1 MYKDKDSKGE
11 STQSKDKL
19 KPVELVIAATFNADP
34 VNEYIKWWGE
44 QFGYDINVTFASSRD
59 IPGELADEN
68 SKISI
73 NEGINALLIRFEDW
87 IRGDDSSDLK
97 KVRTLERRLKKL
109 IKLFKDKPRPVTYFV
124 GVFPVSTHLSFSKD
138 LVEHIEQMYN
148 RWQKA
153 LKNMENVYIMD
164 FTILKEL
171 YAAKTV
177 FDPETDQKDHLPFSN
192 EYYAAMGTTIARKI
206 IAYTKNPFKVI
217 VLDCDNTLW
226 KGIVGEDGPTG
237 IKVEG
242 PFKALQQFMIQKYN
256 EGFVVALCSKN
267 NEPDVWEAFEKN
279 PGMLLKKDHLVHWKI
294 NWGTKSS
301 NMEEMAWELNLGI
314 DSFVFIDDNPVEC
327 AEVMTD
333 SPKVLSLRLP
343 EETASIPRWLEHIW
357 AFDKIKVTEEDKKR
371 TEMYKA
377 EKQRQSSQKESQ
389 SLLGFLETLELKI
402 SLNKMKPHQVPRVSQ
417 LTQRTNQFNLSTI
430 RRKEDDILKLE
441 KEPGTTIWVM
451 EVSDKFGDY
460 GLVGVIISKEK
471 GDILFI
477 DTLLLSCRALGRG
490 AELTVL
496 AGLRRY
502 CREKGLKSM
511 KAVYY
516 PTAKNKPILEYME
529 EKWIKQEDREDQ
541 KLFVYSFDQRS
552 ESIDFVDFYYLED
565 YEKEHDVQAQPSQ
578 TNADKGE
585 VAEAAETNAHTGETI
600 VEHGWSVEKVNTEN
614 LLHKKYLL
622 PLENYTTRSLL
633 ELLS

>member
-1 MYKDKDSKGE
+1 
-11 STQSKDKL
+11 
-19 KPVELVIAATFNADP
+19 
-34 VNEYIKWWGE
+34 
-44 QFGYDINVTFASSRD
+44 
-59 IPGELADEN
+59 
-68 SKISI
+68 
-73 NEGINALLIRFEDW
+73 
-87 IRGDDSSDLK
+87 
-97 KVRTLERRLKKL
+97 
-109 IKLFKDKPRPVTYFV
+109 
-124 GVFPVSTHLSFSKD
+124 
-138 LVEHIEQMYN
+138 
-148 RWQKA
+148 
-153 LKNMENVYIMD
+153 
-164 FTILKEL
+164 
-171 YAAKTV
+171 
-177 FDPETDQKDHLPFSN
+177 
-192 EYYAAMGTTIARKI
+192 
-206 IAYTKNPFKVI
+206 
-217 VLDCDNTLW
+217 
-226 KGIVGEDGPTG
+226 
-237 IKVEG
+237 
-242 PFKALQQFMIQKYN
+242 
-256 EGFVVALCSKN
+256 
-267 NEPDVWEAFEKN
+267 
-279 PGMLLKKDHLVHWKI
+279 
-294 NWGTKSS
+294 
-301 NMEEMAWELNLGI
+301 
-314 DSFVFIDDNPVEC
+314 
-327 AEVMTD
+327 
-333 SPKVLSLRLP
+333 
-343 EETASIPRWLEHIW
+343 
-357 AFDKIKVTEEDKKR
+357 
-371 TEMYKA
+371 
-377 EKQRQSSQKESQ
+377 
-389 SLLGFLETLELKI
+389 
-402 SLNKMKPHQVPRVSQ
+402 
-417 LTQRTNQFNLSTI
+417 
-430 RRKEDDILKLE
+430 LE

>member
-1 MYKDKDSKGE
+1 MYKDKGSKGE
-11 STQSKDKL
+11 GSPSKNKL
-19 KPVELVIAATFNADP
+19 KAIELVTAATFSAAP
-34 VNEYIKWWGE
+34 VNEHIKWWGE
-44 QFGYDINVTFASSRD
+44 QFGYDINITLAQSKDVVS
-59 IPGELADEN
+59 ELADEN
-68 SKISI
+68 SIISK

-97 KVRTLERRLKKL
+97 KVRTLERQLKKL
-109 IKLFKDKPRPVTYFV
+109 IKLFKGKHKPVPYFV
-124 GVFPVSTHLSFSKD
+124 GIFPVSTHLSFSKD
-138 LVEHIEQMYN
+138 LVEHIEQMYG

-153 LKNMENVYIMD
+153 LKDMDNVYAMD
-164 FTILKEL
+164 FTRLKEL

-177 FDPETDQKDHLPFSN
+177 FDPETDKKHHLPFSN
-192 EYYAAMGTTIARKI
+192 EFYAAMGTTIARKI
-206 IAYTKNPFKVI
+206 IASTKNPFKVI

-256 EGFVVALCSKN
+256 EGFVLALCSKN

-301 NMEEMAWELNLGI
+301 NMEAMARELNLGI

-343 EETASIPRWLEHIW
+343 EETASIPRWLDHIW

-389 SLLGFLETLELKI
+389 SLLGFLESLELKI

-441 KEPGTTIWVM
+441 KEPGTSIWVM

-471 GDILFI
+471 GDILFV

-490 AELTVL
+490 AELAVL

-502 CREKGLKSM
+502 SLEKGLKAM
-511 KAVYY
+511 EALYY

-529 EKWIKQEDREDQ
+529 EKWVKQEDREDQ
-541 KLFVYSFDQRS
+541 KRFVYPFDQCS

-565 YEKEHDVQAQPSQ
+565 YKKEHDNQTQPSQ
-578 TNADKGE
+578 TSADKE
-585 VAEAAETNAHTGETI
+585 AMTEAIETDAETGETI
-600 VEHGWSVEKVNTEN
+600 GEHRWSVEKVNTEN

-622 PLENYTTRSLL
+622 PLENYTAKSLL
-633 ELLS
+633 EL